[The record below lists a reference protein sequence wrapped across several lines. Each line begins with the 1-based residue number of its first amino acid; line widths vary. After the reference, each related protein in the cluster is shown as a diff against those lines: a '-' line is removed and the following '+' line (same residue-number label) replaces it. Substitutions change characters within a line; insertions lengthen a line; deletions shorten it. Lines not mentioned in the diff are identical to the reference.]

1 LLSARNT
8 DQHLLQ
14 FERIGS
20 NLAFISLPDSSWI
33 AARFCNSS
41 ISVIF
46 CAIFLKNA
54 LTIGSSVCS
63 LLGQYMASSF
73 ALSSDGH
80 GGTFVTDPAVAAQAT
95 IATPH
100 HA

>member
-46 CAIFLKNA
+46 CAIILEKRA
-54 LTIGSSVCS
+54 HHRVERLLARGSTMP
-63 LLGQYMASSF
+63 LA
-73 ALSSDGH
+73 
-80 GGTFVTDPAVAAQAT
+80 TAQS
-95 IATPH
+95 
-100 HA
+100 